1 MPVRSRVGLAAVASL
16 DTLAAAF
23 WRAARGHRH
32 RPDVARFAAHLD
44 GELAALSADILAE
57 RSPDG
62 RWTAFEIRDPK
73 PRRILA
79 PCFRDRV
86 LHHALMAHMGPVLER
101 SLVDDTYACRVGRG
115 TLAAVRRAQE
125 ARETL
130 DRARDFAHRER
141 SLELKPDARIGR
153 SASGVSFLGF
163 RVTAGALRLSLR
175 RKRRYRAARARWER
189 AYTAGRIGA
198 RALQEGYAAALAVTA
213 HADAAAW
220 RRAELRARPP
230 LDL

>member
-101 SLVDDTYACRVGRG
+101 SSSTTPTPAASAAGRSPPFAARRRRGRRSIARG
-115 TLAAVRRAQE
+115 TSR
-125 ARETL
+125 T
-130 DRARDFAHRER
+130 
-141 SLELKPDARIGR
+141 
-153 SASGVSFLGF
+153 ASG
-163 RVTAGALRLSLR
+163 
-175 RKRRYRAARARWER
+175 RWS
-189 AYTAGRIGA
+189 
-198 RALQEGYAAALAVTA
+198 
-213 HADAAAW
+213 
-220 RRAELRARPP
+220 
-230 LDL
+230 